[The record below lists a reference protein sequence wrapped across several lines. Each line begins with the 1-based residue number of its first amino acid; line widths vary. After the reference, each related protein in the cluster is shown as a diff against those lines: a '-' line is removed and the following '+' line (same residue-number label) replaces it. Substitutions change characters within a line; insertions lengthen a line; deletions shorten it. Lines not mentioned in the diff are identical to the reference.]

1 MNYTK
6 ISVDKLWKK
15 RIAEDFL
22 TFQEKDFL
30 TDVTLACEDG
40 IIRAHR
46 LVLASFSSFLANLLL
61 GYEAD
66 SYIFFPELSVS
77 DVSCFVRAVYSG
89 NLPSNT
95 LDLQAVFI
103 VNRIVSQMSGLKKER
118 PESAMTVLDPS
129 EALEDL
135 RAKSSF
141 MDTPEVFV
149 NDNTDASVSDPCEL
163 KAKPR
168 PSALTMTKEE
178 RLIKSAE
185 NLEKLCKFCL
195 DPVINHRVSLK
206 VKQEKNNSYHLKNQY
221 VCCACGFVLNAP
233 SNFVAHNNTEYSRCE
248 ASGQYPSLWQ
258 FNCNLC
264 SKTICEHQSPS
275 QADQC
280 FVCCHCQ
287 EEFGSP
293 GVLTIHLKT
302 IKTLNLVECD
312 VCHIA
317 VPNTQLKKHRVTK
330 HAEIMDKLNNSKAF
344 NEKLS
349 EMQDTEGLDP
359 CSECPKFA
367 KAAKKDKM
375 SHFREHHPHYYSI
388 LLKHNNQ
395 VWKSAPSSQ
404 YTFCDICNKS
414 IRKCNLKDHKFHSH
428 GLDLDNQAVDRPQFT
443 CDICGHV
450 SKYAKDVKKHKRFV
464 HERILNFSCKF
475 CGKKFSNKGN
485 LNQHEVIHT
494 GVTPF
499 QCHVCGRQCRRKSEL
514 EKHIQTH
521 ANLHPDMMKMDPHN
535 HANLHS
541 QMIKMDPL
549 STDSEHNTV
558 TAIVSNQRVSNL
570 LNSIPQTQLAPIP
583 VGVPGSSPQSIPRS
597 DGGLHPSMSRTDSGV
612 HMIRETQHTV
622 LTGGQQ
628 MPLIMTHIDPG
639 SMRQVPHADL
649 LKDITAGHHSNST
662 PQTIKM
668 PTFILH

>member
-15 RIAEDFL
+15 RISEDFL
-22 TFQEKDFL
+22 SFQEKDIL
-30 TDVTLACEDG
+30 TDVTLACGDG
-40 IIRAHR
+40 NIRAHK
-46 LVLASFSSFLANLLL
+46 LVLASFSSFLANLLHGL
-61 GYEAD
+61 EVE
-66 SYIFFPELSVS
+66 SYFYFPELSVA
-77 DVSCFVRAVYSG
+77 DVSSFVRAVYSG
-89 NLPSNT
+89 NLPSND
-95 LDLQAVFI
+95 LDLQAVI
-103 VNRIVSQMSGLKKER
+103 VVSQVVSQMTGLKKER
-118 PESAMTVLDPS
+118 PESVMTLQGHQIDPSIAFEDFKAKSRFMDTTEVSDMDTTVNDPS
-129 EALEDL
+129 EP
-135 RAKSSF
+135 K
-141 MDTPEVFV
+141 V
-149 NDNTDASVSDPCEL
+149 
-163 KAKPR
+163 KPR
-168 PSALTMTKEE
+168 PSALNMTKEE

-195 DPVINHRVSLK
+195 EPVINHRVSLK

-233 SNFVAHNNTEYSRCE
+233 SNFVAHNNNEYSRCE

-264 SKTICEHQSPS
+264 SKTICEHQSSS
-275 QADQC
+275 QTDQS

-302 IKTLNLVECD
+302 IQTLNLVECD
-312 VCHIA
+312 ICHVA
-317 VPNTQLKKHRVTK
+317 VPATQLKKHKVTK
-330 HAEIMDKLNNSKAF
+330 HAEIMDKLNIIKAV
-344 NEKLS
+344 NEKLTGVQ
-349 EMQDTEGLDP
+349 ETEKGLDP

-367 KAAKKDKM
+367 KAAKREKM
-375 SHFREHHPHYYSI
+375 AHYKEHHPEYYSI
-388 LLKHNNQ
+388 LLKHNNE

-450 SKYAKDVKKHKRFV
+450 SKYAKDVKKHKKFV

-521 ANLHPDMMKMDPHN
+521 AQTHANLHPD
-535 HANLHS
+535 
-541 QMIKMDPL
+541 MIKMDPL
-549 STDSEHNTV
+549 SVDSDHNTV
-558 TAIVSNQRVSNL
+558 TAIVSNQRISGIMNGTQQL
-570 LNSIPQTQLAPIP
+570 SQLAPIP
-583 VGVPGSSPQSIPRS
+583 VGVPGSAPQSIPRS
-597 DGGLHPSMSRTDSGV
+597 DAGMHPSLTRTDSGV

-622 LTGGQQ
+622 LSGGQQ
-628 MPLIMTHIDPG
+628 VPLIMTQIDPET
-639 SMRQVPHADL
+639 MRQADL
-649 LKDITAGHHSNST
+649 LKDVTGHHSNST
-662 PQTIKM
+662 PHTLKM